1 VLAAANV
8 SGRLP
13 VELALMSGRTLQIS
27 IQELVIVREPT
38 SLSQVDTK
46 QSQFVLVTSLILKED
61 NTSTMQLEVEPCVG
75 IDREMENCGLRTSYY
90 YVAFCFVIFLECR

>member
-38 SLSQVDTK
+38 SLSQVEYWK
-46 QSQFVLVTSLILKED
+46 HNK
-61 NTSTMQLEVEPCVG
+61 
-75 IDREMENCGLRTSYY
+75 R
-90 YVAFCFVIFLECR
+90 